1 MCGLVGFFGHSNH
14 ADHSET
20 IISSMTE
27 RLTHRG
33 PDDGGIWLNQD
44 DGIALGH
51 RRLAILDLSTAGH
64 QPMHS
69 QDGRYVIVYN
79 GEIYN
84 FLELKQQL
92 QTKGHHFTGHSDT
105 EVILALISEYGLEPS
120 LKLMSGMFAFALWD
134 KKEKNLHLARDRIGE
149 KPLYYGLVNGTFVFG
164 SELKAIRAY
173 PHFQNHI
180 DRDSLALF
188 LQYGYVPAPHSI
200 FADSY
205 KLMPGTY
212 LSLSKANIKT
222 LPQPRTYWS
231 ASQIAADGIGN
242 PLHLTDTEAIQHVDA
257 LLNTVIKSRMV
268 SDVPLGAFL
277 SGGIDSSLVAALMQE
292 NSV

>member
-1 MCGLVGFFGHSNH
+1 MCGLVGFFGHSNN
-14 ADHSET
+14 ADQSA
-20 IISSMTE
+20 ILISNMTE

-33 PDDGGIWLNQD
+33 PDDAGIWLNQD

-92 QTKGHHFTGHSDT
+92 QTKGHHFTWHSDT

-173 PHFQNHI
+173 PPFPNHI
-180 DRDSLALF
+180 YPD
-188 LQYGYVPAPHSI
+188 I
-200 FADSY
+200 
-205 KLMPGTY
+205 
-212 LSLSKANIKT
+212 LS
-222 LPQPRTYWS
+222 
-231 ASQIAADGIGN
+231 
-242 PLHLTDTEAIQHVDA
+242 
-257 LLNTVIKSRMV
+257 
-268 SDVPLGAFL
+268 
-277 SGGIDSSLVAALMQE
+277 
-292 NSV
+292 